1 MVPEEWFQEM
11 EMPEEKLSSSEKDRQ
26 LFHDFPH
33 HLRRGSTPEAG
44 LSCPPVHALDL
55 VGQDDTGNGTGGW
68 EGNLEGVALDLG
80 SDGAA

>member
-1 MVPEEWFQEM
+1 MTSGQEM
-11 EMPEEKLSSSEKDRQ
+11 ELPKAKPSSSEKDRQ
-26 LFHDFPH
+26 LFHDFTH

-44 LSCPPVHALDL
+44 SSCPPVQALDL

-68 EGNLEGVALDLG
+68 EGNLEGVALDPG